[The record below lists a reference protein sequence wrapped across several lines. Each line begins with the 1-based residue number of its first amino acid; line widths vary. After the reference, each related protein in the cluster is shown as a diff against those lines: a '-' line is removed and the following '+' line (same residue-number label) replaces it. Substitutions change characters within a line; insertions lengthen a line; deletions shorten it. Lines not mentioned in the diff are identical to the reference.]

1 MYIRMDHILSRHF
14 DNMDDDSAGIFYS
27 KTRSGL
33 EALLWDSIQS
43 IVRLFDNNNTEFRRL
58 GGQANISY
66 QSRILLKMP
75 MSFLVGL
82 TRGPTRHECTGILIV
97 YDCWQQ
103 VVITAYP
110 CTHPMSQIGKCGKSS
125 NRRGKRW

>member
-1 MYIRMDHILSRHF
+1 MKMYIRKDHILSRHF

-27 KTRSGL
+27 KKRSGL
-33 EALLWDSIQS
+33 AWLWDSIQS
-43 IVRLFDNNNTEFRRL
+43 IVHLFDNNKTEFRRL
-58 GGQANISY
+58 GGQAYNSH
-66 QSRILLKMP
+66 QRRILLKMP

-103 VVITAYP
+103 LVLTAYP
-110 CTHPMSQIGKCGKSS
+110 CNSPDVSDWKMC
-125 NRRGKRW
+125 